1 MNMLYLTTQI
11 GFVVITIVFFYL
23 LYREF
28 KLALPHTSFEPGK
41 QKRFLNTFL
50 GIIIG
55 WAVIV
60 SALSLAG
67 IMGNFEIFPF
77 NIGPLLLIPFIAIL
91 LFTFSRSLREV
102 LPHIHPARIIRLQV
116 FRVFVEILLWFLFID
131 NLLPVQMTF
140 EGRNFDVLSGLTA
153 PLIAFLAFRNQL
165 PKSVL
170 IAWNL
175 ICLGLLINIVTVA
188 VLSMPTP
195 FRYFMNEP
203 ANTIVAQFPIS
214 WLPTFLVP
222 LAYMLSFISIRQ
234 LTLKK

>member
-1 MNMLYLTTQI
+1 MLYLTTQI
-11 GFVVITIVFFYL
+11 GFAAITIVFFYL

-28 KLALPHTSFEPGK
+28 KLALPKTALEPQQ
-41 QKRFLNTFL
+41 QKKFLNTYSGVL
-50 GIIIG
+50 IAWGL
-55 WAVIV
+55 IV
-60 SALSLAG
+60 SALSLTG
-67 IMGNFEIFPF
+67 VTGNFEIFPI
-77 NIGPLLLIPFIAIL
+77 NIGPLLFIPFIGIV

-102 LPHIHPARIIRLQV
+102 LPHIAPHRIIRLQV

-140 EGRNFDVLSGLTA
+140 EGRNFDILSGLTA
-153 PLIAFLAFRNQL
+153 PFIAFLAFRNKL
-165 PKSVL
+165 SKRVL
-170 IAWNL
+170 IIWNL

-203 ANTIVAQFPIS
+203 ANTIVAEFPIS

-222 LAYMLSFISIRQ
+222 LAYLLSFISIRQ

>member
-1 MNMLYLTTQI
+1 MLYLIAQV
-11 GFVVITIVFFYL
+11 GFVVITIVFFFL
-23 LYREF
+23 LYQEF
-28 KLALPHTSFEPGK
+28 KVALPKTALEPHQ
-41 QKRFLNTFL
+41 QKKFLNTFS
-50 GIIIG
+50 GILIG

-60 SALSLAG
+60 SALSITG
-67 IMGNFEIFPF
+67 VMGKFKIFPF
-77 NIGPLLLIPFIAIL
+77 NIGPLLIIPFITIV
-91 LFTFSRSLREV
+91 LFTFSKALREV

-116 FRVFVEILLWFLFID
+116 FRVFVEILLWLLFID
-131 NLLPVQMTF
+131 NLAPVQMTF

-153 PLIAFLAFRNQL
+153 PLIAFLTFRNSL

-170 IAWNL
+170 IIWNL

-203 ANTIVAQFPIS
+203 SNTIVAQFPIS

>member
-1 MNMLYLTTQI
+1 MLYFITQI
-11 GFVVITIVFFYL
+11 GFAAITVVFFYL
-23 LYREF
+23 LYREI
-28 KLALPHTSFEPGK
+28 KLALPNTALGPK
-41 QKRFLNTFL
+41 QQKKFLNTFSGVL
-50 GIIIG
+50 IG

-60 SALSLAG
+60 SVLSFTG

-77 NIGPLLLIPFIAIL
+77 NISPLLIL
-91 LFTFSRSLREV
+91 PLVASILFTFSRSLREV

-116 FRVFVEILLWFLFID
+116 FRVFVEILLWFLFLD
-131 NLLPVQMTF
+131 NLLPIQMTF
-140 EGRNFDVLSGLTA
+140 EGQNFDVLSGLTA
-153 PLIAFLAFRNQL
+153 PVIAFLVFRNKL
-165 PKSVL
+165 SKPVL
-170 IAWNL
+170 IIWNL

-222 LAYMLSFISIRQ
+222 LAYLLSFISIRQ

>member
-1 MNMLYLTTQI
+1 MLYLLAQI
-11 GFVVITIVFFYL
+11 GFAVITVIFFYM

-28 KLALPHTSFEPGK
+28 KIALPLTVLSEAQ
-41 QKRFLNTFL
+41 QKKFLNTFL
-50 GIIIG
+50 AVLVG
-55 WAVIV
+55 WTVVV

-67 IMGNFEIFPF
+67 VMGNFEIFPF
-77 NIGPLLLIPFIAIL
+77 NIGPLLMLPLIASI

-116 FRVFVEILLWFLFID
+116 FRVFVEILLWLLFID
-131 NLLPVQMTF
+131 NLLPIQMTF
-140 EGRNFDVLSGLTA
+140 EGQNFDVLSGLTA
-153 PLIAFLAFRNQL
+153 PVIAFLAFRNKLSKQ
-165 PKSVL
+165 VL
-170 IAWNL
+170 IVWNFV
-175 ICLGLLINIVTVA
+175 CLGLLINIVTVA

-222 LAYMLSFISIRQ
+222 LAYLLSFISIRQ

>member
-1 MNMLYLTTQI
+1 MNMLYLLTQI
-11 GFVVITIVFFYL
+11 GFAAITVVFFYL

-28 KLALPHTSFEPGK
+28 KLALPNSSLSLQQ
-41 QKRFLNTFL
+41 QKKFLNIFSAVS
-50 GIIIG
+50 IG
-55 WAVIV
+55 WAVVV

-67 IMGNFEIFPF
+67 VMGNFEIFPF
-77 NIGPLLLIPFIAIL
+77 NIGPLLIIPFVIII
-91 LFTFSRSLREV
+91 LFTFSKTLREV

-116 FRVFVEILLWFLFID
+116 FRVFVEIFLWLLFID

-140 EGRNFDVLSGLTA
+140 EGRNFDVLSGFSA
-153 PLIAFLAFRNQL
+153 PIIAFFAFRNNL

-170 IAWNL
+170 IIWNL

-188 VLSMPTP
+188 VLSMPSP

-222 LAYMLSFISIRQ
+222 LAYLLSFISIRQ

>member
-1 MNMLYLTTQI
+1 MLYLVAQF
-11 GFVVITIVFFYL
+11 GFVAITVVFFYL

-28 KLALPHTSFEPGK
+28 KVALPNTSLQPQQ
-41 QKRFLNTFL
+41 QKKFLNTYS
-50 GIIIG
+50 GIVIG

-60 SALSLAG
+60 SMLSLVG
-67 IMGNFEIFPF
+67 IMGKFEIFPF
-77 NIGPLLLIPFIAIL
+77 NIGPLLIIPLVAII
-91 LFTFSRSLREV
+91 LFTFSNALQEV

-116 FRVFVEILLWFLFID
+116 FRVFVEILLWILFID

-153 PLIAFLAFRNQL
+153 PLIAFLTFRNKL
-165 PKSVL
+165 SKPVL
-170 IAWNL
+170 IIWNL

-195 FRYFMNEP
+195 FRYFMNDP
-203 ANTIVAQFPIS
+203 ANTIVAEFPIS
-214 WLPTFLVP
+214 LLPTFLVP
-222 LAYMLSFISIRQ
+222 LAYLLSFISIRQ

>member
-1 MNMLYLTTQI
+1 MLYLITQI
-11 GFVVITIVFFYL
+11 GFVALTAVFFYL

-28 KLALPHTSFEPGK
+28 KIALPATSLLEAQ
-41 QKRFLNTFL
+41 QKKFLTTFMVIL
-50 GIIIG
+50 VG

-60 SALSLAG
+60 STVSIAG
-67 IMGNFEIFPF
+67 VMGNFSIFPF
-77 NIGPLLLIPFIAIL
+77 NFGPFLLLPMAIVL
-91 LFTFSRSLREV
+91 LFTFSRTLKEI

-116 FRVFVEILLWFLFID
+116 FRVFVEILLWFLFLD
-131 NLLPVQMTF
+131 QVLPVQMTF

-153 PLIAFLAFRNQL
+153 PLIAFLVFRNKLSKQ
-165 PKSVL
+165 VL
-170 IAWNL
+170 IIWNL
-175 ICLGLLINIVTVA
+175 ACLALLINIVSIA
-188 VLSMPTP
+188 ILSMPTP

-203 ANTIVAQFPIS
+203 SNTIVAEFPIS

>member
-1 MNMLYLTTQI
+1 MNMLYFIAQF
-11 GFVVITIVFFYL
+11 GFVAITVVFFYL

-28 KLALPHTSFEPGK
+28 KLALPHSTLQPLQ
-41 QKRFLNTFL
+41 QKKFLNTFSGVL
-50 GIIIG
+50 IG

-60 SALSLAG
+60 SVVSLTG

-77 NIGPLLLIPFIAIL
+77 NISPLLILPLIASI

-116 FRVFVEILLWFLFID
+116 FRVFVEILLWFLFLD
-131 NLLPVQMTF
+131 NLLPIQMTF
-140 EGRNFDVLSGLTA
+140 EGQKFDVLSGLTA
-153 PLIAFLAFRNQL
+153 QLIAFLTFRNKL

-170 IAWNL
+170 IIWNL
-175 ICLGLLINIVTVA
+175 VCLALLINIVTVA
-188 VLSMPTP
+188 ILSMPTP

-222 LAYMLSFISIRQ
+222 LAYLLSFISIRQ

>member
-1 MNMLYLTTQI
+1 MPYIIIQI
-11 GFVVITIVFFYL
+11 GFIALTVVFYYL

-28 KLALPHTSFEPGK
+28 KIALPNTALEPAT
-41 QKRFLNTFL
+41 QKKFLYVFS
-50 GIIIG
+50 GILIA
-55 WAVIV
+55 WAFVV
-60 SALSLAG
+60 SVLSLAG
-67 IMGNFEIFPF
+67 IMRKFEIFPF
-77 NIGPLLLIPFIAIL
+77 NIGPLLLLPLVITI
-91 LFTFSRSLREV
+91 LFTFSRKLREV

-116 FRVFVEILLWFLFID
+116 FRVFVEILLWLLFID

-153 PLIAFLAFRNQL
+153 PIIAFLAFRNKL
-165 PKSVL
+165 SKPVL
-170 IAWNL
+170 IIWNL
-175 ICLGLLINIVTVA
+175 ICLGLLMNIVTVA

-203 ANTIVAQFPIS
+203 SNTIVAEFPIS

-222 LAYMLSFISIRQ
+222 LAYLLSFISIRQ

>member
-1 MNMLYLTTQI
+1 
-11 GFVVITIVFFYL
+11 
-23 LYREF
+23 
-28 KLALPHTSFEPGK
+28 
-41 QKRFLNTFL
+41 
-50 GIIIG
+50 
-55 WAVIV
+55 
-60 SALSLAG
+60 
-67 IMGNFEIFPF
+67 
-77 NIGPLLLIPFIAIL
+77 
-91 LFTFSRSLREV
+91 
-102 LPHIHPARIIRLQV
+102 
-116 FRVFVEILLWFLFID
+116 
-131 NLLPVQMTF
+131 MTF